1 MRKKTLSIVFL
12 FIMAIG
18 YGIYVSQDKDNLSD
32 LALANV
38 EALAG
43 NYELPEVE
51 VNCNGKG
58 GTCWRISRYECTIHN
73 WSDCEFSGYQD
84 DSCWSPC

>member
-32 LALANV
+32 LALANI
-38 EALAG
+38 EALASD
-43 NYELPEVE
+43 YELPELE
-51 VNCNGKG
+51 VTCNGKG
-58 GTCWRISRYECTIHN
+58 GVCWRISRIECTVHK
-73 WSDCEFSGYQD
+73 WSDCEFSGYQHE
-84 DSCWSPC
+84 SCLSPC